1 MGQGPNPEPPALSP
15 SLARWGAP
23 PAPHLLS
30 PRLPAPHRQGASRPL
45 SASDQG
51 PQKAVRLAG
60 AGCRVGTGPRRDP
73 SAAAEGPPDVCRRN
87 EQFRIRNDSGIQ
99 NDVSSQ
105 MNSKINTAGRALPV
119 PASARSQLATVLPVI
134 NRSPH
139 FSYPNAQLVIF
150 NSQEICPPA
159 VDTVRNYSLE
169 LTEAR
174 TGPCRRALAGPRVGN
189 GAQWPPLTSV

>member
-1 MGQGPNPEPPALSP
+1 MG
-15 SLARWGAP
+15 GAP
-23 PAPHLLS
+23 GSAPPLSSPAS
-30 PRLPAPHRQGASRPL
+30 PTPSGCFTAPLCIRSRPPEG
-45 SASDQG
+45 S
-51 PQKAVRLAG
+51 G
-60 AGCRVGTGPRRDP
+60 AGGSRVGTGPRRDP

-174 TGPCRRALAGPRVGN
+174 TGLCRRALAGPPVGN